1 MMSKP
6 SGAPDL
12 GALKL
17 EDPDAFYADLAALH
31 DGLDAEQSLALNSRL
46 ILLLANQVA
55 DQGVLRAI
63 LQAAVTS
70 A

>member
-1 MMSKP
+1 MD
-6 SGAPDL
+6 SGLACTLDL
-12 GALKL
+12 GALRL
-17 EDPDAFYADLAALH
+17 EDADAFFADLAALH

-55 DQGVLRAI
+55 EKAVLTAI
-63 LQAAVTS
+63 LEAAARS

>member
-1 MMSKP
+1 MSKP
-6 SGAPDL
+6 LCAPDL

-31 DGLDAEQSLALNSRL
+31 EGLDAEQSLALNSRL